1 VKSICVVSNCT
12 FSLFDDAGNRSAV
25 LDRFGR
31 TPHDIVPLHYDCH
44 GQVIDAVPANSF
56 HKTKESAR
64 VPGEMTTR
72 ESSGFADWR
81 LRNVKQFKS
90 QEVVVYARRYPA
102 YVDAETGDNALHA
115 LSKLKSSNDTLLQ
128 LEHFSSRDTR
138 VDLHKREGHQILLNL
153 EYFLSKG
160 IDLNLHNRDG
170 SHPLKSYICDRPP
183 EENETGA
190 TISKY
195 LDTLLWKN
203 CSERVSNDINV
214 NMKDSEGAIALH
226 SAAAC
231 GRPDAVRSL
240 IAAGANVN
248 ARSGIAPIKFG

>member
-1 VKSICVVSNCT
+1 
-12 FSLFDDAGNRSAV
+12 
-25 LDRFGR
+25 
-31 TPHDIVPLHYDCH
+31 
-44 GQVIDAVPANSF
+44 VIDAVPANSF

-64 VPGEMTTR
+64 VSGEMKTR
-72 ESSGFADWR
+72 EGSGFADWR
-81 LRNVKQFKS
+81 LRNVKQIKS
-90 QEVVVYARRYPA
+90 QEVVHQARRHPA

-115 LSKLKSSNDTLLQ
+115 LSKLKASNDILLQ

-195 LDTLLWKN
+195 LDTLLWKD
-203 CSERVSNDINV
+203 CSGRVSNDINV
-214 NMKDSEGAIALH
+214 NMKDREGAIALH
-226 SAAAC
+226 NAAAR

-248 ARSGIAPIKFG
+248 ARSGIAPIKLG